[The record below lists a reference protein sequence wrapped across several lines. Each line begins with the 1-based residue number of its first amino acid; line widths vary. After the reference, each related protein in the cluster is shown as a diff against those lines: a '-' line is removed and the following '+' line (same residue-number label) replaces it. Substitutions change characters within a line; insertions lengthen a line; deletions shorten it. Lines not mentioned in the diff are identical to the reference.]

1 MTAFVQYWDVLKDW
15 IVTTFHFLLY
25 LYPVAAISILA
36 VSILAVYSCYARR
49 KCILSKNT
57 VSKAIGQ
64 GLGTKRLLGFFAIT
78 AIFFW
83 ICSNGAHKD
92 GTTFGLNNNLVLYLL
107 SWIFLGLIGG
117 MVRKILRSSIL
128 DNKQKDRLNSWL
140 QASILLIVTIL
151 VFVGVWE
158 LISQCKEYGAI
169 IAAVLGW
176 IFQDYIKGVISY
188 LHLRQ
193 AGLLHF
199 GDWIIVKKYE
209 ISGMVIDC
217 TLLTVTVRN
226 WDNTISSIAMYSLQ
240 AESFQNNQ
248 EMLDGKTSG
257 RRMKRDFMIDT
268 STVHVVAKEEKQQI
282 ENSLRIMGEDT
293 IALQNAKPNILNISL
308 FRLYLR
314 HWLMNHDDICR
325 FPRLIVALKEPLP
338 EGIPMEVY
346 VFILKT
352 RLAQFELVQSEIEEH
367 ILLTMQLFGLR
378 LFQRLSAYDV
388 PKTNMQTIEAIK
400 EEDHG

>member
-1 MTAFVQYWDVLKDW
+1 M
-15 IVTTFHFLLY
+15 
-25 LYPVAAISILA
+25 
-36 VSILAVYSCYARR
+36 
-49 KCILSKNT
+49 
-57 VSKAIGQ
+57 
-64 GLGTKRLLGFFAIT
+64 
-78 AIFFW
+78 
-83 ICSNGAHKD
+83 
-92 GTTFGLNNNLVLYLL
+92 
-107 SWIFLGLIGG
+107 
-117 MVRKILRSSIL
+117 
-128 DNKQKDRLNSWL
+128 
-140 QASILLIVTIL
+140 
-151 VFVGVWE
+151 
-158 LISQCKEYGAI
+158 
-169 IAAVLGW
+169 
-176 IFQDYIKGVISY
+176 IKGVISY
-188 LHLRQ
+188 WHLRQ

-199 GDWIIVKKYE
+199 GDWIIVKKHD
-209 ISGMVIDC
+209 INGMIIDC

-248 EMLDGKTSG
+248 EVLDGKTSG

-293 IALQNAKPNILNISL
+293 IALQNAKPNVLNITL

>member
-1 MTAFVQYWDVLKDW
+1 MNELILRLDVLVDW
-15 IVTTFHFLLY
+15 IKTISNILLYIYIVVAFPVWVLYSYYFRRKFILSNNTASKAFGQGIDKKRMFLFLL
-25 LYPVAAISILA
+25 
-36 VSILAVYSCYARR
+36 
-49 KCILSKNT
+49 
-57 VSKAIGQ
+57 
-64 GLGTKRLLGFFAIT
+64 IT
-78 AIFFW
+78 MIFFG
-83 ICSNGAHKD
+83 ICIKGAGKV
-92 GTTFGLNNNLVLYLL
+92 GTTLVLSRNLMLYLL
-107 SWIFLGLIGG
+107 SWGFLFLIGD

-128 DNKQKDRLNSWL
+128 DNNTKDKLNSWL
-140 QASILLIVTIL
+140 QTSILLIVTIL

-226 WDNTISSIAMYSLQ
+226 WDNTISSIAMHSLQ

-248 EMLDGKTSG
+248 EVLDGKTSG
-257 RRMKRDFMIDT
+257 RRMKRDFIIDT
-268 STVHVVAKEEKQQI
+268 STVRVITDEEKLKI
-282 ENSLRIMGEDT
+282 ENCLREMGEDT
-293 IALQNAKPNILNISL
+293 IALENAKSNSLNISL

-314 HWLMNHDDICR
+314 HWLMNNDEICR
-325 FPRLIVALKEPLP
+325 FPRLIVTLKEPIP
-338 EGIPMEVY
+338 EGIPLEVY

-378 LFQRLSAYDV
+378 LYQRLSAYDV
-388 PKTNMQTIEAIK
+388 AENKLQTCEGTK
-400 EEDHG
+400 EEGYE

>member
-1 MTAFVQYWDVLKDW
+1 MTAFIQYWHVVSLWMEDNP
-15 IVTTFHFLLY
+15 IF
-25 LYPVAAISILA
+25 SILIA
-36 VSILAVYSCYARR
+36 LSVLVWFIYGYYGRR
-49 KCILSKNT
+49 KFILSDNT
-57 VSKAIGQ
+57 AQKAFGQ
-64 GLGTKRLLGFFAIT
+64 GIDKKRMLGFLAII
-78 AIFFW
+78 AILVW
-83 ICSNGAHKD
+83 IYSEGAGKE
-92 GTTFGLNNNLVLYLL
+92 GTTFGLSKNLLLYLL
-107 SWIFLGLIGG
+107 SWGFLALFGNII
-117 MVRKILRSSIL
+117 RKILRSSIL
-128 DNKQKDRLNSWL
+128 DNKQKDRLNSRL
-140 QASILLIVTIL
+140 QTIILIIVTIL
-151 VFVGVWE
+151 VFVGGWY
-158 LISQCKEYGAI
+158 LISKYNAYGTI

-176 IFQDYIKGVISY
+176 IFQDYIKGAISY
-188 LHLRQ
+188 WHLHR

-199 GDWIIVKKYE
+199 GDWIIVEKHG

-226 WDNTISSIAMYSLQ
+226 WDNTISSIAMHSLQ

-257 RRMKRDFMIDT
+257 RRMKRDFIIDT
-268 STVHVVAKEEKQQI
+268 STVRVITDEEKLKI
-282 ENSLRIMGEDT
+282 ENCLREMGEDT
-293 IALQNAKPNILNISL
+293 IALENAKSNSLNISL

-314 HWLMNHDDICR
+314 HWLMNHDEICR

-378 LFQRLSAYDV
+378 LYQRLSAYDMAEN
-388 PKTNMQTIEAIK
+388 KLQTVEALK
-400 EEDHG
+400 EEEHE

>member
-1 MTAFVQYWDVLKDW
+1 MTALIQYKELLSSWMEKYPCFFIFIALSALVW
-15 IVTTFHFLLY
+15 IIY
-25 LYPVAAISILA
+25 GY
-36 VSILAVYSCYARR
+36 YARR
-49 KCILSKNT
+49 KCILSNNT
-57 VSKAIGQ
+57 ASKAFGQ
-64 GLGTKRLLGFFAIT
+64 GVDKKQMFFFLLIT
-78 AIFFW
+78 AIFFLLC
-83 ICSNGAHKD
+83 INGADKIV
-92 GTTFGLNNNLVLYLL
+92 TALELNRNLMLYLL
-107 SWIFLGLIGG
+107 SWLFLVLIGY

-128 DNKQKDRLNSWL
+128 DNNAKDKLNSWL
-140 QASILLIVTIL
+140 QTSILLIVTIL
-151 VFVGVWE
+151 VFVGVWK
-158 LISQCKEYGAI
+158 LISVFKEYGTI

-188 LHLRQ
+188 WHLRQ

-199 GDWIIVKKYE
+199 GDWIIVEKYG

-226 WDNTISSIAMYSLQ
+226 WDNTISSIAMHSLQ

-248 EMLDGKTSG
+248 EVLDGKTSG
-257 RRMKRDFMIDT
+257 RRMKRDFIIDT
-268 STVHVVAKEEKQQI
+268 STVRVITGEEKLRI
-282 ENSLRIMGEDT
+282 ENCLREMGEDT
-293 IALQNAKPNILNISL
+293 IALENAKSNSLNISL

-314 HWLMNHDDICR
+314 HWLMNHDEICR

-338 EGIPMEVY
+338 EGIPLEVY

-378 LFQRLSAYDV
+378 LYQRLSAYDV
-388 PKTNMQTIEAIK
+388 AENKLQTFEDTK
-400 EEDHG
+400 EDEYE